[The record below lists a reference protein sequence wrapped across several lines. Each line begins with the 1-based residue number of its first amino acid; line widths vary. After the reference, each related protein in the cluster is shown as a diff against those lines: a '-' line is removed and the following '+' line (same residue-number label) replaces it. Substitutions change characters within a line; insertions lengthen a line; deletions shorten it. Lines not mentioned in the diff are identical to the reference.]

1 MVMAHYDD
9 TIGGNEMHRPES
21 VPTRD
26 IDELLGQ
33 TLDGRYL
40 IEQKL
45 GRGGFGAVYLASD
58 NKAVSRKV
66 VVKIMRP
73 EQASNEWGSKRF
85 KQEVEALSRIDH
97 PSVVGLFDCGETTSG
112 RPYIVMQYIDG
123 RSLRSFLLPEGMPFL
138 SVARII
144 RQIGDALTAAHEAGI
159 LHRDLKPENIMVKID
174 NDDEEH
180 VKVIDFGVAKVKNS
194 IINLSTGQGI
204 AVGTI
209 AYMSPEQLTDQPL
222 TPQSDVYALG
232 LIAYEMLTGRRP
244 ANPES
249 AFNLLEMQ
257 RAGVRVKPI
266 DLRPALT
273 EAANNVILKAL
284 SFEPRDRY
292 ERACEFGDALAE
304 ALFDDNEVT
313 QVSSQQHQI
322 ARNAELQ
329 TAHVLFMDIVGYS
342 KLLIDEQTRQ
352 LKELQE
358 TVLATN
364 ESKRADAAGELIRLP
379 SGDGMA
385 LVFFQD
391 PEAPVRCAVE
401 ISKTLGA
408 NSVVELRMGI
418 HSGLVHRV
426 ADINTKMNVAGG
438 GINLAQRVMDC
449 GDRGHIL
456 LSKRVADDL
465 GQLAR
470 WSAFIKDLGEA
481 EVKHGL
487 RLHLFNLYGDDF
499 GNPAHPTKIAKTA
512 SPPFYKKPSALIAA
526 SVVLLGLI
534 VVGAWYGFKPK
545 SSSSPPATTP
555 QLNANVPVGPERSL
569 TYWLTVQKKLDKK
582 LFGDSF
588 QSAGDN
594 VYGNGWRFQFNLQ
607 PAQPGALYLL
617 GVGPGVKNPEDYN
630 ILFPFPESG
639 KPIPILSANQTFQS
653 EWLRFLEKTG
663 AEKLWIIWSTKPL
676 PELDAIFSQAAAQ
689 SKLPGQITDAVHL
702 EKIQEYL
709 KLYDA
714 SKLQVVSD
722 REKKT
727 TSIKGHG
734 EVIVGLLTLSHEA
747 N

>member
-1 MVMAHYDD
+1 MAHYDD
-9 TIGGNEMHRPES
+9 IMDSNETHRPELA
-21 VPTRD
+21 PTLDR
-26 IDELLGQ
+26 DELLGQ

-58 NKAVSRKV
+58 TKAVSRKV
-66 VVKIMRP
+66 VVKIMRL
-73 EQASNEWGSKRF
+73 EEATNEWSRKRF

-123 RSLRSFLLPEGMPFL
+123 RSLRFFLLPEGMPFL
-138 SVARII
+138 RVARII

-159 LHRDLKPENIMVKID
+159 LHRDLKPENIMVKIN
-174 NDDEEH
+174 NDDEEQ

-194 IINLSTGQGI
+194 IINLSTGKGI

-209 AYMSPEQLTDQPL
+209 AYMSPEQLTDEPL
-222 TPQSDVYALG
+222 TPQSDIYALG
-232 LIAYEMLTGRRP
+232 VIAYEMLTGRRP
-244 ANPES
+244 TNPES
-249 AFNLLEMQ
+249 AFDLLDMQ

-273 EAANNVILKAL
+273 EAANNVVLKAL
-284 SFEPRDRY
+284 SFEPKDRY
-292 ERACEFGDALAE
+292 ERACEFGDLLAE

-313 QVSSQQHQI
+313 QQSSREHQV

-329 TAHVLFMDIVGYS
+329 TAHVLFMDIVAYS

-352 LKELQE
+352 LKQLQE
-358 TVLATN
+358 IVLATS
-364 ESKRADAAGELIRLP
+364 ESKRAHAAGELIRLP
-379 SGDGMA
+379 TGDGMA

-391 PEAPVRCAVE
+391 PEAPLRCAVE
-401 ISKTLGA
+401 ISKTLKA
-408 NSVVELRMGI
+408 NPVVELRMGI

-426 ADINTKMNVAGG
+426 ADINTNMNVAGG
-438 GINLAQRVMDC
+438 GINVAQRVMDC

-456 LSKRVADDL
+456 LSKSVADDL

-470 WSAFIKDLGEA
+470 WSDFIKDLGEA
-481 EVKHGL
+481 EVKHGR
-487 RLHLFNLYGDDF
+487 RLHLFNFYGDNF
-499 GNPAHPTKIAKTA
+499 GNPAHPTKIPKTA
-512 SPPFYKKPSALIAA
+512 SPRFYKKPSILIAA
-526 SVVLLGLI
+526 SVILLGLI
-534 VVGAWYGFKPK
+534 VVGVWQGSKLQR
-545 SSSSPPATTP
+545 SSSPPTSPP
-555 QLNANVPVGPERSL
+555 QSNPHVPAGPERSL
-569 TYWLTVQKKLDKK
+569 TYWLTVQKMLNKK
-582 LFGDSF
+582 PLGAPF
-588 QSAGDN
+588 QSSGDN
-594 VYGNGWRFQFNLQ
+594 IFGNGWRFQFNLQ
-607 PAQPGALYLL
+607 PTQSGALYLL
-617 GVGPGVKNPEDYN
+617 GVGPGVETPEEIN

-639 KPIPILSANQTFQS
+639 KSIPTLSANQTYQT

-676 PELDAIFSQAAAQ
+676 PELDTVFSQAVAQ
-689 SKLPGQITDAVHL
+689 SKLPGQITDATHI
-702 EKIQEYL
+702 EKVQEYL

-714 SKLQVVSD
+714 SKLQVVAD

-734 EVIVGLLTLSHEA
+734 EVIVGLLILSHEA

>member
-1 MVMAHYDD
+1 MAPYDD
-9 TIGGNEMHRPES
+9 IIGGNETYRPES
-21 VPTRD
+21 APTRD
-26 IDELLGQ
+26 IDEMLGQ

-58 NKAVSRKV
+58 NRAASRKV
-66 VVKIMRP
+66 VVKIMHL
-73 EQASNEWGSKRF
+73 EEASNEGTSKRF

-97 PSVVGLFDCGETTSG
+97 PSVVGLFDCGETSSG

-123 RSLRSFLLPEGMPFL
+123 SSLRSLLLSEGMPFL
-138 SVARII
+138 RVARII
-144 RQIGDALTAAHEAGI
+144 RQIGDALTAAHETGI

-174 NDDEEH
+174 NDDEEQ

-194 IINLSTGQGI
+194 LINLSTGKGI

-209 AYMSPEQLTDQPL
+209 AYMSPEQLSDQPL

-232 LIAYEMLTGRRP
+232 VIAYEMLTGRRP
-244 ANPES
+244 TNPES
-249 AFNLLEMQ
+249 AFHLLDMQ

-273 EAANNVILKAL
+273 ETANNVVLKAL
-284 SFEPRDRY
+284 SFEPKDRY
-292 ERACEFGDALAE
+292 ERACEFGDLLAE
-304 ALFDDNEVT
+304 ALFEDNEVT
-313 QVSSQQHQI
+313 QLSSKQNLI

-342 KLLIDEQTRQ
+342 KLLIEEQTRQ
-352 LKELQE
+352 LKQLQE
-358 TVLATN
+358 IVLATS
-364 ESKRADAAGELIRLP
+364 ESKRAHAAGELIRLP
-379 SGDGMA
+379 TGDGMA

-391 PEAPVRCAVE
+391 PEAPLRCAEE
-401 ISKTLGA
+401 ISKTLKA
-408 NSVVELRMGI
+408 DPVVELRMGI

-426 ADINTKMNVAGG
+426 ADINTNMNVAGG
-438 GINLAQRVMDC
+438 GINVAQRVMDC

-456 LSKRVADDL
+456 LSKSVADDL
-465 GQLAR
+465 GQLGR
-470 WSAFIKDLGEA
+470 WSVFIKDLGEA
-481 EVKHGL
+481 EVKHGK

-499 GNPAHPTKIAKTA
+499 GNPTHPTRIAKTA
-512 SPPFYKKPSALIAA
+512 SPRFYKKPSILIAA
-526 SVVLLGLI
+526 SVVLLGLS
-534 VVGAWYGFKPK
+534 VVGVWQGSKLK
-545 SSSSPPATTP
+545 SSTSPPTTTP
-555 QLNANVPVGPERSL
+555 QSSPTVPTGPERSL
-569 TYWLTVQKKLDKK
+569 TYWLMVQKRLNKK

-594 VYGNGWRFQFNLQ
+594 IYGNGWRFQFNFQ
-607 PAQPGALYLL
+607 PAQSGALYLL

-639 KPIPILSANQTFQS
+639 KPIPTLSANQTFQS
-653 EWLRFLEKTG
+653 EWLRFYERTG

-676 PELDAIFSQAAAQ
+676 PELDTIFSQAATQ
-689 SKLPGQITDAVHL
+689 SKLPGQITDAAHL
-702 EKIQEYL
+702 DKVQEYL

-714 SKLQVVSD
+714 SKLQVVAD
-722 REKKT
+722 REKKI

-734 EVIVGLLTLSHEA
+734 EIIVGLLILSHE
-747 N
+747 

>member
-1 MVMAHYDD
+1 MAHYDD
-9 TIGGNEMHRPES
+9 SIGDNETQRPES
-21 VPTRD
+21 APTLD
-26 IDELLGQ
+26 VDELLGQ

-45 GRGGFGAVYLASD
+45 GSGGFGAVYLASD

-66 VVKIMRP
+66 VVKIMRL
-73 EQASNEWGSKRF
+73 EEASNEWSRKRF

-97 PSVVGLFDCGETTSG
+97 PSVVGLFDFGETTSG

-123 RSLRSFLLPEGMPFL
+123 RSLRSFLVSEGMPFVR
-138 SVARII
+138 VARII

-222 TPQSDVYALG
+222 TPQCDVYALG
-232 LIAYEMLTGRRP
+232 VIAYEMLTGRRP
-244 ANPES
+244 TNPES

-273 EAANNVILKAL
+273 EAANNVVLKAL

-292 ERACEFGDALAE
+292 ERAREFGDALAE
-304 ALFDDNEVT
+304 ALFEDNEVT
-313 QVSSQQHQI
+313 QLSSRQHQI
-322 ARNAELQ
+322 PRNAELQ

-352 LKELQE
+352 LKQLQE
-358 TVLATN
+358 IVLATS
-364 ESKRADAAGELIRLP
+364 ESKRAHAAGELIRLP
-379 SGDGMA
+379 TGDGMA
-385 LVFFQD
+385 LVFFRD
-391 PEAPVRCAVE
+391 PEAPLRCAVD
-401 ISKTLGA
+401 ISKTLNA
-408 NSVVELRMGI
+408 DPVIELRMGI
-418 HSGLVHRV
+418 HSGLVHRM
-426 ADINTKMNVAGG
+426 ADINTNMNVAGG
-438 GINLAQRVMDC
+438 GINVAQRVMDC

-456 LSKRVADDL
+456 LSKSVAEDL
-465 GQLAR
+465 GQLER

-481 EVKHGL
+481 KVKHGQ
-487 RLHLFNLYGDDF
+487 RLHLFNFHGADF
-499 GNPAHPTKIAKTA
+499 GNPAHPTRIAKTE
-512 SPPFYKKPSALIAA
+512 SSPFYKKPSVLIAA

-534 VVGAWYGFKPK
+534 VVGVWQGSRLK
-545 SSSSPPATTP
+545 SSSSETAPPP
-555 QLNANVPVGPERSL
+555 QLNTNVPVGPERSL
-569 TYWLTVQKKLDKK
+569 TYWLTVQKMLNKK
-582 LFGDSF
+582 ALGDPF
-588 QSAGDN
+588 QSSGDN
-594 VYGNGWRFQFNLQ
+594 IFGNGWRFQFNLQ
-607 PAQPGALYLL
+607 PTQSGALYLL
-617 GVGPGVKNPEDYN
+617 GVGPGIKTPEEYN
-630 ILFPFPESG
+630 ILFPLPEPG
-639 KPIPILSANQTFQS
+639 KPIPTLSANQTYQS

-689 SKLPGQITDAVHL
+689 SKLPGQITDASHI
-702 EKIQEYL
+702 EKVKEYL
-709 KLYDA
+709 NLYDA

-722 REKKT
+722 RETKT
-727 TSIKGHG
+727 TWVKGHG
-734 EVIVGLLTLSHEA
+734 EVIVGLLILSHEA